1 MALAAGD
8 VAMVTLAVVLALW
21 TWSITAGFA
30 FDRAFLATHARWFAA
45 VPLWAWLLA
54 PTRAH
59 GVALDPAR
67 LVTMLAR
74 TAGVLLLIYLAYFFG
89 TGGDALPRLV
99 ALYLLWD
106 ASLLVLAWRL
116 IAGWSLLQR
125 RFARRVLIAG
135 SGEPLELA
143 LQLLAQPSFRDAT
156 LVALATSDA
165 RDAPAPVRV
174 GPFDEVDTLARACG
188 ATDVL
193 VAVQSDIDDEWVARL
208 LRCQEAGA
216 NVIRL
221 AQAYESALLRVPV
234 RHIEPSWLVTSFFDV
249 AKFRESSPIVKRAL
263 DIAAALVLLAGGLLV
278 APFIAAAILLDTGGP
293 VLFRQRRIGR
303 GGRPFTLLKF
313 RTMTV
318 NAEPDGVAKWSSPA
332 DPRITAVGRL
342 LRRSRLD
349 ELPNLIA
356 VLAGQMSMVGPRPER
371 PEFVV
376 QLEQQVPFYR
386 ARLLVQ
392 PGLTGWAQISHPY
405 GDSVEDATA
414 KLEYDLYYIK
424 HQSLWFDLMILL
436 RTAGTVLAFR
446 GR

>member
-8 VAMVTLAVVLALW
+8 GAAVVLAVGLALW

-30 FDRAFLATHARWFAA
+30 FDRAFLATNVAWFAA
-45 VPLWAWLLA
+45 VPLWVWLLA
-54 PTRAH
+54 PTRGH
-59 GVALDPAR
+59 GVALDPPR
-67 LVTMLAR
+67 LVGMLAR
-74 TAGVLLLIYLAYFFG
+74 TAGMLLLAYLAFFFWA
-89 TGGDALPRLV
+89 GGDVLPRLV
-99 ALYLLWD
+99 ALYVLWD

-116 IAGWSLLQR
+116 VAGWSLLR
-125 RFARRVLIAG
+125 SRFARRVLIAG
-135 SGEPLELA
+135 SGDPLDLA
-143 LQLLAQPSFRDAT
+143 LQLLEHPSFRNAE
-156 LVALATSDA
+156 LVAIATPDLTGAVPS
-165 RDAPAPVRV
+165 VRV
-174 GPFDEVDTLARACG
+174 GPIETVDTLARDVG

-193 VAVQSDIDDEWVARL
+193 VAVQSDIDEKWVARL

-221 AQAYESALLRVPV
+221 AQAYESALARVPV
-234 RHIEPSWLVTSFFDV
+234 RHIEPTWLVTSFFDV
-249 AKFRESSPIVKRAL
+249 AKFRESSPIVKRSL
-263 DIAAALVLLAGGLLV
+263 DVGAALVLLGAGLIV
-278 APFIAAAILLDTGGP
+278 APVIALMIVVDSGRP
-293 VLFRQRRIGR
+293 VFFRQLRIGR
-303 GGRPFTLLKF
+303 GGHPFTLLKF

-318 NAEPDGVAKWSSPA
+318 NAEPDGVAMWSSPA
-332 DPRITAVGRL
+332 DPRITRVGRL

-371 PEFVV
+371 PQFVTE
-376 QLEQQVPFYR
+376 LELKVPFYR
-386 ARLLVQ
+386 ARLLVL

-405 GDSVEDATA
+405 GDSIDDATA

-424 HQSLWFDLMILL
+424 HQSLWFDLRILL